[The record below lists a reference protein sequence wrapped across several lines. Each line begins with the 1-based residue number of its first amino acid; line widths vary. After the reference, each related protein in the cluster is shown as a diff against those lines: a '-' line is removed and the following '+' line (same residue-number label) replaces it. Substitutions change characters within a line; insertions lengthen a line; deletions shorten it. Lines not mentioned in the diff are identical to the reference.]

1 MTGRNAIVCL
11 TRGYANVRGYHHLI
25 ERNRSIY
32 EIINRNRTPQYPLI
46 MWHEGNIPEEHQRYI
61 AEQDGNED
69 LRFVDIS
76 RVFRLPISVK
86 EGDLVG
92 NWAIGYRLMCR
103 FHSYYIWQYTRQFDY
118 VMRLDE
124 DCTLIS
130 SAGDPIALLA
140 EAQGDFAAA
149 VFTKESHILTNHT
162 LAVFVQNFIEAVQ
175 GNTDVSPYNQDF
187 PYTNLYVTRTAFWRQ
202 LEVQQFLDAVR
213 RERDSLR
220 FRWGDL
226 PVLGVALNMF
236 AAPEKVYRLGGI
248 GYRHGSHN
256 WTIAAES

>member
-1 MTGRNAIVCL
+1 MTDSNAIVCL
-11 TRGYANVRGYHHLI
+11 TRGYPNVRGYHHLI
-25 ERNRSIY
+25 ERNRAIY
-32 EIINRNRTPQYPLI
+32 EIINRNRTRQYPLI
-46 MWHEGNIPEEHQRYI
+46 LWHEGNIPAEHQRYI
-61 AEQDGNED
+61 AGQDPNED
-69 LRFVDIS
+69 LRFVDVS
-76 RVFRLPISVK
+76 RVFRLPMSLR
-86 EGDLVG
+86 ERDLVG
-92 NWAIGYRLMCR
+92 GGTVGYRLMCR

-130 SAGDPIALLA
+130 AAGDPIALLA
-140 EAQGDFAAA
+140 DAQGDFATA
-149 VFTKESHILTNHT
+149 VFTKESHQLTNHT
-162 LAVFVQNFIEAVQ
+162 LPVFVQSFIEATQ
-175 GNTDVSPYNQDF
+175 ADTQFSPYNQDF

-202 LEVQQFLDAVR
+202 ANVQQFLDAVR

-220 FRWGDL
+220 LRWGDL

-236 AAPEKVYRLGGI
+236 AAPEKVYRLSGI